1 MALRFDGVPITG
13 ALLCDLRGLH
23 DWREEIMIVLKP
35 LHLFL
40 AASSGMFKRCCAGAV
55 GFRFSDGI
63 EVAHLNRA
71 APQSDLG
78 RLVVKEIVRD
88 VFHERDFIAPF
99 LMAGIENT
107 QAASKW

>member
-40 AASSGMFKRCCAGAV
+40 AASSGMFK
-55 GFRFSDGI
+55 
-63 EVAHLNRA
+63 
-71 APQSDLG
+71 P
-78 RLVVKEIVRD
+78 
-88 VFHERDFIAPF
+88 
-99 LMAGIENT
+99 
-107 QAASKW
+107 